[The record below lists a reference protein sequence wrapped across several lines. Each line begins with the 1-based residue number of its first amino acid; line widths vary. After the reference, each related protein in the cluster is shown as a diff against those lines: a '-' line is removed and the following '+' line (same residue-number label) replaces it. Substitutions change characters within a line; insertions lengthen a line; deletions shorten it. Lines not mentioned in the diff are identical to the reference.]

1 MSSSHEHFISIEARE
16 ILCSSL
22 ISIIFTSLPDGWSA
36 SLDTLAQPILSSL
49 DNITKE
55 ADLACSNVAEKDDAV
70 DKLLTRLSNEIHL
83 LGETVKCFVQEGDA
97 RSIAL
102 SKESRAT
109 MFAHYRDPVVSL
121 MHTCWPGL
129 THIAKNYGSIDVSN

>member
-1 MSSSHEHFISIEARE
+1 MSSSHEHFISIEDRE

-22 ISIIFTSLPDGWSA
+22 ISIIFTSPPDNWSA
-36 SLDTLAQPILSSL
+36 SLDTFAQPILSSL

-70 DKLLTRLSNEIHL
+70 NKLLARLSNEIHL
-83 LGETVKCFVQEGDA
+83 LGTTVKCFGQEGDA

-129 THIAKNYGSIDVSN
+129 THIAKSYGSIDVSN